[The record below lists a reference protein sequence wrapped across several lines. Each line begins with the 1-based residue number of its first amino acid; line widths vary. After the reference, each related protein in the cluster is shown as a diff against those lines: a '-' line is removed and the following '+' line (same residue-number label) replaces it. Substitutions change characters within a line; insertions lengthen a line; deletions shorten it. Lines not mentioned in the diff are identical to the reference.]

1 MTRQAHSSLS
11 AHQATGPDASALE
24 YFARVAG
31 AGSFAAAARALG
43 QTRAAVSRRVA
54 LLEAEVGA
62 PLFARSTRSFGLTEA
77 GRRLLG
83 RARLVLEAAEAARRD
98 LRARGDALGGT
109 LRLTSVPMFGQAV
122 LGPLLAAFQ
131 ALHPRLRIEL
141 RFTARRIDL
150 LREDVDLAFR
160 LTEHLPEDCIA
171 QAVLPFVVRAYAAPG
186 EGLPLRDPAALAA
199 ARCLV
204 FGAPVDELP
213 LSWAAD
219 AEGRTQRVI
228 VQPAIVADDVGSL
241 LAVAR
246 AGGGIVF
253 APDFCARDDLARG
266 TLVEALPGWRLPIP
280 EGEAVQAITL
290 PLALAPESARAL
302 VRFVRESLAAPASA

>member
-1 MTRQAHSSLS
+1 LTTRARTSLTPRLP
-11 AHQATGPDASALE
+11 AGPDASALE
-24 YFARVAG
+24 YFARVAA
-31 AGSFAAAARALG
+31 AGNFAAAARALG

-54 LLEAEVGA
+54 VLEAEVGA

-98 LRARGDALGGT
+98 LRARGDVLGGT
-109 LRLTSVPMFGQAV
+109 LRVTSVPMFGQAV
-122 LGPLLAAFQ
+122 LGPLLARFQ
-131 ALHPRLRIEL
+131 ARHPQLRIEM
-141 RFTARRIDL
+141 RFTARQVDL

-160 LTEHLPEDCIA
+160 LTERPPEDCIA
-171 QAVLPFVVRAYAAPG
+171 QPVLPFAVRAYAAPSP
-186 EGLPLRDPAALAA
+186 ELPLRGPSALAA

-204 FGAPVDELP
+204 FGAPVDA
-213 LSWAAD
+213 LSLQWSAD
-219 AEGRTQRVI
+219 PDGRKQAVTVR
-228 VQPAIVADDVGSL
+228 PAIVADDVGSL

-246 AGGGIVF
+246 AGGGVVF

-280 EGEAVQAITL
+280 EGDAVQAITL
-290 PLALAPESARAL
+290 PLAVAPESARTL
-302 VRFVRESLAAPASA
+302 VRFVREALASRS